1 MQSILTLIINR
12 SLQRFNLETLFHI
25 SSRLEVTTAHPDRL
39 KPKPEV
45 KNLVFGKTFTDHLLR
60 ATWTASGG
68 WGPPRITPFEN
79 FSIHPAAKALH
90 YAQVCDNSQL
100 YETYH

>member
-1 MQSILTLIINR
+1 MQSILTSIINI
-12 SLQRFNLETLFHI
+12 SLKEFNLESLFHI

-90 YAQVCDNSQL
+90 YAQVCTDS
-100 YETYH
+100 